1 MWSFGVLLW
10 EIYSYG
16 RVPYPRLPLAEVVKQ
31 VEEGFRMEAPDGC
44 PADMYEI
51 MRQVYMK
58 ELSNFCIPR
67 RMG

>member
-31 VEEGFRMEAPDGC
+31 VEEGFRMEQPDGC
-44 PADMYEI
+44 HSKMYDI
-51 MRQVYMK
+51 MRQVSILFEK
-58 ELSNFCIPR
+58 K
-67 RMG
+67 